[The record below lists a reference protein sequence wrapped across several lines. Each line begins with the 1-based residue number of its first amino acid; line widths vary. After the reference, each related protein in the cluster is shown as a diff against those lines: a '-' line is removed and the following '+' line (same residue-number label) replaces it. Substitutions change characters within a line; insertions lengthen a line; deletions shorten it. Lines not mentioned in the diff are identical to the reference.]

1 MKETV
6 VLSFLVELTL
16 LMTVSSH
23 EAVNPL
29 TDNTGSLHPHH
40 HQQQVRH
47 QQQQQQPHHHQ
58 SAHGGIDRNAV
69 HNQE

>member
-1 MKETV
+1 MKETI
-6 VLSFLVELTL
+6 VLSVLIVELTL

-29 TDNTGSLHPHH
+29 TDNTGSIHPHH
-40 HQQQVRH
+40 HQQQVR
-47 QQQQQQPHHHQ
+47 QQQQQHHQ